1 MYLVDTCVL
10 SEARRGAPEAVAWLR
25 AVDPDSVFVGAT
37 TVGEIMQG
45 VALRSRVDPIGAL
58 ALTRWLADLR
68 TLYADRILPA
78 T

>member
-1 MYLVDTCVL
+1 
-10 SEARRGAPEAVAWLR
+10 
-25 AVDPDSVFVGAT
+25 
-37 TVGEIMQG
+37 
-45 VALRSRVDPIGAL
+45 VALRSRADPIGAL

>member
-45 VALRSRVDPIGAL
+45 VAL
-58 ALTRWLADLR
+58 TRWLADLR